1 MYCSSSMSCWS
12 DHARAWASGQIHTWV
27 SNVNLVPAIR
37 SSSNSFVF
45 LFLNAAIATI
55 HQLNYSTRLSY
66 PETDTIV
73 PARKTDLH
81 LGLEVAFAFAFLV
94 SSSICFWIWS
104 SLFSSINNWLLN
116 STIAFL
122 ADSLW
127 SLRPPPNQ
135 PIQDIVVVYLAK
147 GEGGSLR
154 ARWIL
159 HRSPRSTSDPLDDY
173 CFCVTIA
180 WWVNGYDKG
189 WLGDDDCELYAVFMW
204 PLSQP
209 FNGIK

>member
-55 HQLNYSTRLSY
+55 HQLNCSTRLSY
-66 PETDTIV
+66 PKTDTIV

-147 GEGGSLR
+147 GEEVAWG
-154 ARWIL
+154 
-159 HRSPRSTSDPLDDY
+159 LDVY
-173 CFCVTIA
+173 CTDRLVVRLICSMIVA
-180 WWVNGYDKG
+180 SVLLLLDG
-189 WLGDDDCELYAVFMW
+189 WTGMIRVD
-204 PLSQP
+204 
-209 FNGIK
+209 